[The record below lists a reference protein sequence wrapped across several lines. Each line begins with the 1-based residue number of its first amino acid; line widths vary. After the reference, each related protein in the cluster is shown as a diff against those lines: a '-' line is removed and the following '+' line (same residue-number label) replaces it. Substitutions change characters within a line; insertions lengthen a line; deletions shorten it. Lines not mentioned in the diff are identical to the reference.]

1 MVVKPTD
8 KNGCFERNQYGGG
21 ARVKRTGFPEQF
33 AKELVKQSGDK
44 LLMPQEEKKD

>member
-1 MVVKPTD
+1 MVVL
-8 KNGCFERNQYGGG
+8 NVISMVEVRNQYGGG

-33 AKELVKQSGDK
+33 AKELVKQSGEK